1 MKPRIALITLV
12 SLVFAVDTAAQRRAL
27 SQEELE
33 ETRANK
39 LAKEFLKNADW
50 HLDYDKARD
59 IAKKKNK
66 LILTYFTRTYA
77 P

>member
-1 MKPRIALITLV
+1 MKPRFALITLV
-12 SLVFAVDTAAQRRAL
+12 SLVFAVDAAAQRGAL
-27 SQEELE
+27 SQEELK
-33 ETRANK
+33 ETRAKK

-50 HLDYDKARD
+50 HLDYDKVRE
-59 IAKKKNK
+59 IAKTENK

>member
-12 SLVFAVDTAAQRRAL
+12 SLVLAVDAAAQRRGP
-27 SQEELE
+27 SQEELK
-33 ETRANK
+33 ETRAKK

-50 HLDYDKARD
+50 QLDYDKARD
-59 IAKKKNK
+59 LAKKENK
-66 LILTYFTRTYA
+66 LILTYFTRTFR